1 MGKKSMR
8 LQILFVPNYRRE
20 FNMLNEL
27 ITTFIVFLLNRFAF
41 DFTEDQRDR
50 ISEVLS
56 ENQPI

>member
-1 MGKKSMR
+1 MNS
-8 LQILFVPNYRRE
+8 I
-20 FNMLNEL
+20 
-27 ITTFIVFLLNRFAF
+27 ITSIIVFLLNRFAF